1 MSTWPDPSATV
12 PTTDLDNDTDNLAAA
27 RVDILDAVQKLN
39 QILGTCT
46 IASTPWTDLNDTTLQ
61 KRITSGTTNG
71 IVLEDASGDV
81 ITSGKTISATLT
93 DTDAVVPTSGA
104 VVDYVA
110 ANTAAPL
117 THTGSNFTGRTATL
131 GEATNIPTTATQVV
145 VSFHVL
151 SASGS
156 GDIFV
161 GLGDSSY
168 SYGDSWVDRVELS
181 AAEDLN
187 TGYIKLTR
195 ASSSE
200 FHKYSG
206 TLTYTRINGTN
217 VWSVVG
223 QVFDT
228 WFSSQVS
235 ARIQGYITTTSTT
248 DRIKIIVD
256 GSNTFDGGTASVY
269 WVE

>member
-110 ANTAAPL
+110 ANTAPPL

-131 GEATNIPTTATQVV
+131 GEATNIPTSATQVV
-145 VSFHVL
+145 VTFTGL
-151 SASGS
+151 STNSS
-156 GDIFV
+156 LDYIRIY
-161 GLGDSSY
+161 LGDATYSY
-168 SYGDSWVDRVELS
+168 SAAKTQGTGAQLTDGGVSLSVVTPDAADTSYGTV
-181 AAEDLN
+181 
-187 TGYIKLTR
+187 T
-195 ASSSE
+195 
-200 FHKYSG
+200 F
-206 TLTYTRINGTN
+206 TRINGTTTWVVAGSVIN
-217 VWSVVG
+217 VSNEAVG
-223 QVFDT
+223 
-228 WFSSQVS
+228 
-235 ARIQGYITTTSTT
+235 GYITTTATT
-248 DRIKIIVD
+248 DRIKITTSS
-256 GSNTFDGGTASVY
+256 GAFDAGTASVY